1 METVTQDLIQNTV
14 EIVDTAHSY
23 RLQLSQLLDTLTEL
37 EDQVCS
43 SGSRAV
49 KMLTAHFAGLKAAVC
64 EALDARLHQLV
75 EEIECMK
82 ETALTPLH
90 ECRALI
96 GKSVETASQVMEEGR
111 TIMAADPESNLD
123 RILKF
128 RDNPMTKSLA
138 SVPELPS
145 PSEVAYF
152 TIETNPDLREQLRE
166 LIAEEGKVMSHPP
179 VQILH
184 ADEKP
189 GGVQVHW
196 SETEEDSDLT
206 EFMLQY
212 ARGKP
217 ASNDD
222 SRLLFHT
229 AYEGPSTSFTV
240 RNLRTN
246 TPYSFRVRGRV
257 DRNSAWSPWS
267 LPLVK
272 STSIPHH
279 QWSDAGEEYSLSNEG
294 RTATRTGEGLTCVL
308 YSATNSYAAG
318 DALNLHILD
327 SADVSPGDGL
337 AIVCNNCDDNS
348 CNRPG
353 AIFVNTYGNV
363 FVDGQEMK
371 TKLPPIRKGT
381 TLTFQTEMLPNGKVR
396 VSVQVDDK
404 EVTLDWKVSSQA
416 GVNVGLMQNESVPS
430 FFFALRF
437 AQEHWKIG
445 VE

>member
-1 METVTQDLIQNTV
+1 MATQDLIQNTI
-14 EIVDTAHSY
+14 EIIDTAHSY
-23 RLQLSQLLDTLTEL
+23 RLQLTQLLDTLTEL
-37 EDQVCS
+37 EEQVCS

-49 KMLTAHFAGLKAAVC
+49 HVLTTHFTGLKAAVC
-64 EALDARLHQLV
+64 EALDDRLQQLK
-75 EEIECMK
+75 EEIECMR
-82 ETALTPLH
+82 ETALKPLH
-90 ECRALI
+90 ECRTFI
-96 GKSVETASQVMEEGR
+96 GKNIETASQVMEEGR
-111 TIMAADPESNLD
+111 TIMAADPENNMEKV
-123 RILKF
+123 LKF
-128 RDNPMTKSLA
+128 KDNPQTKSLA

-145 PSEVAYF
+145 PSDVAYF
-152 TIETNPDLREQLRE
+152 TIETNPSLLEHLRSLVM
-166 LIAEEGKVMSHPP
+166 EEGRVVPRPP

-184 ADEKP
+184 TDEKP
-189 GGVQVHW
+189 GGVEVHW
-196 SETEEDSDLT
+196 AETEEDSDLG

-212 ARGKP
+212 ACGK
-217 ASNDD
+217 SSGHDD
-222 SRLLFHT
+222 TRLLFHT
-229 AYEGPSTSFTV
+229 VYEGPSTSFTV
-240 RNLRTN
+240 KNLHTN

-257 DRNSAWSPWS
+257 DKNSVWSPWS
-267 LPLVK
+267 LPHVR
-272 STSIPHH
+272 STSISHH
-279 QWSDAGEEYSLSNEG
+279 QWGDVGEAYSLSNEG
-294 RTATRTGEGLTCVL
+294 RTATRTGEGMTRILHSVTD
-308 YSATNSYAAG
+308 SYVAG

-337 AIVCNNCDDNS
+337 AIVCDNHDDDS

-381 TLTFQTEMLPNGKVR
+381 TLTFQTEPLPNGKVR

-404 EVTLDWKVSSQA
+404 EVTLDWKVPSLKVASFGSMQSSA
-416 GVNVGLMQNESVPS
+416 PS